1 MANKPVT
8 EKFEEMILDVEV
20 DPIGSP
26 GVYTS
31 LCGMLDV
38 TITRTANVD
47 ETEVPGDCD
56 DESVPVS
63 VEVSV
68 RSITVT
74 VSATGVWARS
84 SNAAM
89 LEWFYSG
96 TTKNVRVRNIAAAV
110 GDPETESGPALL
122 TSTVDARTKGQKVT
136 REIEIRFDGVP
147 TLADKAA

>member
-1 MANKPVT
+1 MAKAVT
-8 EKFEEMILDVEV
+8 EKYEEMILDVEV
-20 DPIGSP
+20 DPVGSP
-26 GVYTS
+26 GVYTP
-31 LCGMLDV
+31 LCGMTDV

-47 ETEVPGDCD
+47 ETEVPDCD
-56 DESVPVS
+56 NESLPVS
-63 VEVSV
+63 VEVAV

-89 LEWFYSG
+89 LDWFYSG
-96 TTKNVRVRNIAAAV
+96 ATKSIRVRNTAAAV

-147 TLADKAA
+147 TVTDKAA

>member
-1 MANKPVT
+1 MAKPVT

-56 DESVPVS
+56 DESKPVS

-74 VSATGVWARS
+74 VAATGVWARS
-84 SNAAM
+84 SNKTM
-89 LEWFYSG
+89 MDWFYSG
-96 TTKNVRVRNIAAAV
+96 GTKNARLRNTAAAS
-110 GDPETESGPALL
+110 GDPETESGPALI
-122 TSTVDARTKGQKVT
+122 TSLVDTRTKGQKVT

-147 TLADKAA
+147 TVANKA

>member
-1 MANKPVT
+1 MAKPVT

-31 LCGMLDV
+31 ICGMLDV
-38 TITRTANVD
+38 TITRAANVD

-84 SNAAM
+84 SNKAM
-89 LEWFYSG
+89 LDWFYSSA
-96 TTKNVRVRNIAAAV
+96 TKNVRLRNTAAAS

-122 TSTVDARTKGQKVT
+122 TNMTDARTKGQKVT
-136 REIEIRFDGVP
+136 REIEIRFDGTP
-147 TLADKAA
+147 TVTDKA